1 MNPHGSTTNKE
12 KRKNKDFRMLKQ
24 NRNVRN
30 KTKRSFREKQVKE
43 YLFLILVVMH
53 ESGYHYNYVN

>member
-30 KTKRSFREKQVKE
+30 KTKRSFREKQVKK
-43 YLFLILVVMH
+43 Y
-53 ESGYHYNYVN
+53 